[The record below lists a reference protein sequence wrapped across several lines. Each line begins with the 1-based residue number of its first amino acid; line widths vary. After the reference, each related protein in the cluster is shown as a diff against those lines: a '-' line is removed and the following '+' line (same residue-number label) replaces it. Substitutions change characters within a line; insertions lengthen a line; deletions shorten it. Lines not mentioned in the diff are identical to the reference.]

1 MNKERSVKETFLRI
15 IACVVVFGFGGVC
28 PQRGSNEPN
37 NKLHNIHA
45 HFYEGGCVNAIIHQ
59 CIHDFAHL
67 LGMCVC
73 VYTASHHPWYS
84 TSVDSAA
91 KRVTYNTWYLANSG
105 CCRTKLKQKMK
116 AVLMIFTDEPET
128 NKCVYISHGIYNY
141 QTFSTAGDIIQK
153 QRYPARAFVKTDI
166 DQVFSGV

>member
-73 VYTASHHPWYS
+73 VCIQQ
-84 TSVDSAA
+84 
-91 KRVTYNTWYLANSG
+91 VT
-105 CCRTKLKQKMK
+105 
-116 AVLMIFTDEPET
+116 I
-128 NKCVYISHGIYNY
+128 HGIPH
-141 QTFSTAGDIIQK
+141 QLTRRLKG
-153 QRYPARAFVKTDI
+153 
-166 DQVFSGV
+166 